1 MITNEVYKIKVN
13 LKKKNSKLGLAVN
26 LINLTLTYPI
36 VTAKAASHNL

>member
-1 MITNEVYKIKVN
+1 MKCTKLKQTSK
-13 LKKKNSKLGLAVN
+13 KKKNSKLGLAVN